1 MTLEGV
7 LQKIYHFTS
16 DVILTITITIVII
29 LIIIFKNDK
38 LLPFN
43 CCLKVNKSLLLINMW
58 DAAGFLF
65 CMKKQVFLA
74 SLYNLYF
81 FSTLWKLCNISTHV
95 QCTIFL
101 F

>member
-1 MTLEGV
+1 MYNDARRGV
-7 LQKIYHFTS
+7 AKDLSSQSTS
-16 DVILTITITIVII
+16 DVILTVTITIVII

-74 SLYNLYF
+74 SLYNL
-81 FSTLWKLCNISTHV
+81 
-95 QCTIFL
+95 
-101 F
+101 

>member
-7 LQKIYHFTS
+7 LQKIYLHRVPVTLS
-16 DVILTITITIVII
+16 VILTITITIVII

-74 SLYNLYF
+74 SLYNL
-81 FSTLWKLCNISTHV
+81 
-95 QCTIFL
+95 
-101 F
+101 